1 MTPISTGFAV
11 QYSTASAAMRSAF
24 SSIFEASATSHPPVM
39 AIPLNVRDRVC
50 PSFRAV
56 TVNDGVV
63 VKISCSMYEPS
74 ELAKYFHSCS
84 SCTEALTLVTSLV
97 LTTASTI
104 FWT

>member
-1 MTPISTGFAV
+1 M
-11 QYSTASAAMRSAF
+11 
-24 SSIFEASATSHPPVM
+24 
-39 AIPLNVRDRVC
+39 PLNVRDRVC

-63 VKISCSMYEPS
+63 VKISCSMYDPS

-84 SCTEALTLVTSLV
+84 SCTDALTLVTSFV

-104 FWT
+104 FWTYACLSSCGTVRGSFWKGLAQYCV